1 MAAAHL
7 RRAASNFFVS
17 LFSYM
22 ARYTGPREKIARR
35 FGVPLFGPSKALE
48 LRNFPPGQHGVR
60 NARRKVSDYGI
71 AMAEKQKLRYQYG
84 LMEKQFRRFFAE
96 AQRRKGVTGET
107 LLQMLELRL
116 DNVAF
121 RMGFANTRFASRQ
134 LVGHG
139 HLTVNGKRCNIPSY
153 QCKPGDVVAAKPS
166 VKSQQLVS
174 RFLEMTASV
183 PASDWMTVDRD
194 KMSGTVNRVP
204 VREEI
209 NPIAN
214 EQLVVELYSR

>member
-1 MAAAHL
+1 
-7 RRAASNFFVS
+7 
-17 LFSYM
+17 M

-116 DNVAF
+116 DNVVF

-134 LVGHG
+134 IVGHG
-139 HLTVNGKRCNIPSY
+139 HVTVNGKRCNISSF
-153 QCKPGDVVAAKPS
+153 QCKPGDVVAAKPA
-166 VKSQQLVS
+166 VKSQQLIS

>member
-1 MAAAHL
+1 
-7 RRAASNFFVS
+7 
-17 LFSYM
+17 M

-35 FGVPLFGPSKALE
+35 FGVPLFGPSKSLE
-48 LRNFPPGQHGVR
+48 TRNFPPGQHGVR
-60 NARRKVSDYGI
+60 NTRRKHSEYGT
-71 AMAEKQKLRYQYG
+71 ALAEKQKLRYQYG
-84 LMEKQFRRFFAE
+84 LLEKQFRRFFAE

-116 DNVAF
+116 DNVCY

-134 LVGHG
+134 LVSHG
-139 HLTVNGKRCNIPSY
+139 HVTVNGKRVNIPSF
-153 QCKPGDVVAAKPS
+153 QCAPGDVVTAKSAP
-166 VKSQQLVS
+166 KSQQLIG
-174 RFLEMTASV
+174 RYLEITQGA
-183 PASDWMTVDRD
+183 PTPDWMTIDRD

-209 NPIAN
+209 APIAN